1 MFLHYKNKKSVEDI
15 EKDIARIR
23 EQATSFTKRNEKGV
37 FILGDNF
44 NAMSMLLDEFENKI
58 RACEIFSVN
67 LPSMV

>member
-1 MFLHYKNKKSVEDI
+1 MFLHYKNKKSDEDI

-58 RACEIFSVN
+58 LK
-67 LPSMV
+67 LPTVKIRSLY